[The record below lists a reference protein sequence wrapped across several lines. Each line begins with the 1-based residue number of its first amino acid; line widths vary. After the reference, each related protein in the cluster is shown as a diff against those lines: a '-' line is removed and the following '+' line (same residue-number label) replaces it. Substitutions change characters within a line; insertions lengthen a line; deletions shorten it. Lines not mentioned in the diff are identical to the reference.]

1 MSVEDPVELCPRFDV
16 IVLDMF
22 WGECSVGLASAL
34 LGAPVVGYWG
44 MTPSGTWMDYT
55 SAAINPR

>member
-1 MSVEDPVELCPRFDV
+1 MSVDYSVELWPRFDV
-16 IVLDMF
+16 IVVDMF
-22 WGECSVGLASAL
+22 WGECSMGLASV
-34 LGAPVVGYWG
+34 LGAPAVGYWG